1 MEFGGVMS
9 RVYQACDWVMKLAIA
24 NLLWIGFTLL
34 GLVVLGA
41 APATAALFS
50 IIRKWIMGKTD
61 IPIFKTFWD
70 HYRKDFIQSNILS
83 LLFFV
88 IGFVLYF
95 DFRFVLNYE
104 GAWNIFLLILVV
116 AVCAAYLLTAVY
128 LFPVFVH
135 FESPDL
141 KGYIKNAFLIGISQ
155 LPSTLLMIGGI
166 FLSFLIFRFLP
177 GSLMFYCASLIS
189 FFLYYSAHRVFLK
202 IDRAQKTEETS
213 VL

>member
-9 RVYQACDWVMKLAIA
+9 RVNIACDWVMKLAIA
-24 NLLWIGFTLL
+24 NLLWLGFTLL

-50 IIRKWIMGKTD
+50 IVRKWIMGEKD
-61 IPIFKTFWD
+61 IPIFKTFWQ
-70 HYRKDFIQSNILS
+70 HYRKDFIQSNMLG

-88 IGFVLYF
+88 IGFVLYV

-104 GAWNIFLLILVV
+104 GMWSIVLLIMVA

-128 LFPVFVH
+128 LFPVYVH
-135 FESPDL
+135 FESPGL
-141 KGYIKNAFLIGISQ
+141 KGCIKNAFLIGISQ

-166 FLSFLIFRFLP
+166 FLSFLLFKFLP
-177 GSLMFYCASLIS
+177 GSLLFYSASLIS
-189 FFLYYSAHRVFLK
+189 FFLYHSAHRVFLK
-202 IDRAQKTEETS
+202 IDRAKNVEEIEA
-213 VL
+213 